1 MFEELVRNKQQ
12 QILHVIEI
20 RKFKDEEKKLRSR
33 EQQIKTAL
41 ESSHLQASSLNLER
55 IKLQKEISNLQ
66 TKVRTNTV
74 HSSYLLNLQN
84 IMTSN
89 LELHTRI
96 LAMLDTFNHRI
107 AFSMSKVKTAKIL
120 HAREVFGL
128 RNKLNDEV
136 NEQKRVKDEC
146 FRLKSTDTE
155 KNLLMEKV
163 SLLNAEINRLNFDF
177 KLAEEQAKS
186 ILKEANEKYIRLI
199 KELEDQVVEKSNG
212 LNEASLSIESLSQK
226 LEILKQNNENLSSE
240 KEKLIAEK
248 ESLRTLVI
256 ETSEK
261 NEILA
266 KEIHEKGCEIEENK
280 GLIEKLQE
288 NMEEIEQK
296 YKNEVSI
303 LEHKVNTQEAEIE
316 KRKLIIN
323 DISKQYSE
331 TIEDDK
337 SEIEFLKNKIVKLEG
352 QVKELRRER
361 DILFENVKTTTIKN
375 RENKE
380 VQTETILKHTI
391 FKKTLAPVPAK
402 FEDSETEGKKFED
415 S

>member
-155 KNLLMEKV
+155 KNLLM
-163 SLLNAEINRLNFDF
+163 
-177 KLAEEQAKS
+177 
-186 ILKEANEKYIRLI
+186 
-199 KELEDQVVEKSNG
+199 
-212 LNEASLSIESLSQK
+212 
-226 LEILKQNNENLSSE
+226 
-240 KEKLIAEK
+240 
-248 ESLRTLVI
+248 
-256 ETSEK
+256 
-261 NEILA
+261 
-266 KEIHEKGCEIEENK
+266 
-280 GLIEKLQE
+280 
-288 NMEEIEQK
+288 
-296 YKNEVSI
+296 
-303 LEHKVNTQEAEIE
+303 
-316 KRKLIIN
+316 
-323 DISKQYSE
+323 
-331 TIEDDK
+331 
-337 SEIEFLKNKIVKLEG
+337 
-352 QVKELRRER
+352 
-361 DILFENVKTTTIKN
+361 
-375 RENKE
+375 
-380 VQTETILKHTI
+380 
-391 FKKTLAPVPAK
+391 
-402 FEDSETEGKKFED
+402 
-415 S
+415 